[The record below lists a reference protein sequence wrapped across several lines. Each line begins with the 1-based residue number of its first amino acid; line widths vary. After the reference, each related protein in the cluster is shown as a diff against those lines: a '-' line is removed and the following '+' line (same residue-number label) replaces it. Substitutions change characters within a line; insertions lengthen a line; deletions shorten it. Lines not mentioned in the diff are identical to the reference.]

1 MSNHSVTVSVAD
13 QIIAFIPAY
22 SERGESTTLWL
33 QAGGSQVDPRSIR
46 TCLREFWNHYSFD
59 WPSYRREYAALL
71 NRRNLLPWPADI
83 WRTFAPAKLRS
94 PQIGRDP
101 AYGYFAV
108 EQVEAVLPGGARARA
123 ASVLLLK
130 DDRRLPVY
138 LEAEEL
144 HRSLQAAAYAFQL
157 YWGKRLELRPTM
169 ASR

>member
-1 MSNHSVTVSVAD
+1 MSNNSVTITVAD
-13 QIIAFIPAY
+13 QIIAFVPVYA
-22 SERGESTTLWL
+22 ERGESTALWL
-33 QAGGSQVDPRSIR
+33 QDGSSQIDARTIR
-46 TCLREFWNHYSFD
+46 TCLLEFWRHYSFD

-101 AYGYFAV
+101 AYGYFVV
-108 EQVEAVLPGGARARA
+108 EQVQAVLPAAPRARA
-123 ASVLLLK
+123 ASILLFK

-138 LEAEEL
+138 LEREEL

-157 YWGKRLELRPTM
+157 YWGKRLDLRPTM
-169 ASR
+169 SSH